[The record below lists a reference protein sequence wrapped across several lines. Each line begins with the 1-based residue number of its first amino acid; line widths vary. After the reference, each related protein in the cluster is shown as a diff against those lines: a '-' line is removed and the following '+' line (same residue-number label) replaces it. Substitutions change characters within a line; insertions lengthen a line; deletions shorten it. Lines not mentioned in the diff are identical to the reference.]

1 MFSAGD
7 AVTTSQPTSSS
18 LRLSGWWMPPS
29 RPPSDA
35 GNGNLISS
43 LSTCIVG
50 LQRRRDRP
58 GSREE
63 RTRIDHDSLH
73 SSVTGGPD
81 SHEVA
86 PDANRPSEQDKLWES
101 TFPSTTPPPT
111 DRNRRPMPPEDQN
124 YAVYFRPFPQPGS
137 SAVFSMSWRSPLPA
151 RMLGK
156 FWKRSLA
163 RAPSITTLA
172 VDRVPP
178 LGGEVAIV
186 TTSPPSVSSGAIS
199 HLELIVSFDILV
211 HVSNRELSSRTDL
224 YRVGMYRVFLTA

>member
-1 MFSAGD
+1 
-7 AVTTSQPTSSS
+7 
-18 LRLSGWWMPPS
+18 MPPS

-58 GSREE
+58 ESREQRSKQ
-63 RTRIDHDSLH
+63 RTDHDSLH

-86 PDANRPSEQDKLWES
+86 SDANRPSEQDKQWES

-124 YAVYFRPFPQPGS
+124 YAVHFRPFPQPGS
-137 SAVFSMSWRSPLPA
+137 SAVFSMSWQFPSLLECWGSSGRNPWHGRQASRLLP
-151 RMLGK
+151 
-156 FWKRSLA
+156 S
-163 RAPSITTLA
+163 
-172 VDRVPP
+172 
-178 LGGEVAIV
+178 
-186 TTSPPSVSSGAIS
+186 TTSPLWVAKWRFSPLHLRQFRMGLYPVSSFLFLPIS
-199 HLELIVSFDILV
+199 
-211 HVSNRELSSRTDL
+211 LSTFHTESCLPDQASLRS
-224 YRVGMYRVFLTA
+224 GCSMYF